1 MTVAKE
7 VDSVREAVAVLD
19 TAQTLQN
26 AIDELLSSGFH
37 RAELSLVASEADV
50 VSKLGHKYTRELEDN
65 PTVPRAAYISTEAI
79 GDAQGAI
86 IGALFNVGAGL
97 LMGPVAA
104 AGGTLVAM
112 AAQPPW
118 EVEPED
124 WLEHGSRSFWATN
137 APDVFRSS
145 SITVGCCSGYA
156 PGTPTPTAQYQAVFG
171 HLQQIGFT
179 LVSEVSAA
187 TRAPIRISGNPT

>member
-79 GDAQGAI
+79 GDAQGASS
-86 IGALFNVGAGL
+86 VRCS
-97 LMGPVAA
+97 
-104 AGGTLVAM
+104 TL
-112 AAQPPW
+112 
-118 EVEPED
+118 
-124 WLEHGSRSFWATN
+124 GR
-137 APDVFRSS
+137 
-145 SITVGCCSGYA
+145 
-156 PGTPTPTAQYQAVFG
+156 
-171 HLQQIGFT
+171 
-179 LVSEVSAA
+179 VS
-187 TRAPIRISGNPT
+187 